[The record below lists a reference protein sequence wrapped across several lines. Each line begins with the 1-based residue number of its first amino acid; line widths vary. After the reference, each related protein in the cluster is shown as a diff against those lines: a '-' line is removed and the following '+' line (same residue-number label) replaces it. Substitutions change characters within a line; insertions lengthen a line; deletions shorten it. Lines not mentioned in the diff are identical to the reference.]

1 MSAYLQYPFA
11 SIGEKN
17 HLDRGLGGQVFA
29 ISKRVAF
36 KCSTKFGNPAPS
48 QEEEME
54 ESAAKNAHEKSMHEL
69 LMKHPHPN
77 IVRCILCV
85 PEGFFM
91 ERMETT
97 LRTRIGQYSEG
108 HVPSDRTKARWI
120 TQITS
125 ALSWIEG
132 LGFVHGDL
140 RPANILLTAN
150 ENVRLADFDT
160 SVKIGEQLEAA
171 TEPFV
176 QLGEDF
182 ENPQAGPISEQF
194 ALGSCIYTIRF
205 GHIPLDGLDPPER
218 VQKLIKNELPSTE
231 NDTEFGDVTASCW
244 QGQYASISA
253 AYDDI
258 KARCDGL
265 GYDTESFSDVSE
277 DSYHDMASLLAECED
292 FVSRERG
299 TGGGQQSHVSGTLGP
314 LEDCST

>member
-1 MSAYLQYPFA
+1 MTAYLRKPFA
-11 SIGEKN
+11 SISSDDY
-17 HLDRGLGGQVFA
+17 LDRGAGGQIFV
-29 ISKRVAF
+29 ISKRVVF
-36 KCSTKFGNPAPS
+36 KCPTKFGNPAPS

-54 ESAAKNAHEKSMHEL
+54 ESAAKIAHEKSMHEL

-91 ERMETT
+91 ERMEAT
-97 LRTRIGQYSEG
+97 LRTRIEQYSAG
-108 HVPSDRTKARWI
+108 HVPSNRTKARWI
-120 TQITS
+120 TQIAS

-150 ENVRLADFDT
+150 ENIRLADFDT
-160 SVKIGEQLEAA
+160 SVKIGEELEAA
-171 TEPFV
+171 SDPFV
-176 QLGEDF
+176 KLNKGF
-182 ENPQAGPISEQF
+182 KTPQAGPITEQF

-205 GHIPLDGLDPPER
+205 GHIPLDGVDPPDR
-218 VQKLIKNELPSTE
+218 VQKLMNNEFPSTE
-231 NDTEFGDVTASCW
+231 NDVEFGGVTENCW

-277 DSYHDMASLLAECED
+277 DSIHDMAGLLAECQD

-299 TGGGQQSHVSGTLGP
+299 TGGW
-314 LEDCST
+314 

>member
-1 MSAYLQYPFA
+1 MTAYLRKPFA
-11 SIGEKN
+11 SISSDDY
-17 HLDRGLGGQVFA
+17 LDRGAGGQIFV
-29 ISKRVAF
+29 ISKRVVF
-36 KCSTKFGNPAPS
+36 KCPTKFGNPAPS

-54 ESAAKNAHEKSMHEL
+54 ESAAKIAHEKSMHEL

-77 IVRCILCV
+77 IVRCIHCV

-91 ERMETT
+91 ERMEVT
-97 LRTRIGQYSEG
+97 LRTRIEQYSAG
-108 HVPSDRTKARWI
+108 HIPSNRTKARWI
-120 TQITS
+120 TQIAS

-150 ENVRLADFDT
+150 ENIRLADFDT
-160 SVKIGEQLEAA
+160 SVKIGEELEAA
-171 TEPFV
+171 SEPFV
-176 QLGEDF
+176 KRNKGRKI
-182 ENPQAGPISEQF
+182 PSAGPITEQF

-205 GHIPLDGLDPPER
+205 GHIPLDGLDPPDR
-218 VQKLIKNELPSTE
+218 IQKLMNNEFPSTE
-231 NDTEFGDVTASCW
+231 NDVEFGGVTENCW
-244 QGQYASISA
+244 QGQYTSISA

-277 DSYHDMASLLAECED
+277 DLIHDMAGLLAECQD

-299 TGGGQQSHVSGTLGP
+299 TGGW
-314 LEDCST
+314 

>member
-11 SIGEKN
+11 SIGDKN
-17 HLDRGLGGQVFA
+17 YLDRGAGGQIFA

-36 KCSTKFGNPAPS
+36 KCPTKFGNPAPS

-54 ESAAKNAHEKSMHEL
+54 ESAAKIEHEKSMHEL
-69 LMKHPHPN
+69 S
-77 IVRCILCV
+77 
-85 PEGFFM
+85 FFM
-91 ERMETT
+91 ERMEAT

-120 TQITS
+120 TQIAS

-132 LGFVHGDL
+132 LGFVHGDR
-140 RPANILLTAN
+140 RPANTLLTAN
-150 ENVRLADFDT
+150 ENIRLADFDT
-160 SVKIGEQLEAA
+160 SVKIGEELQAA
-171 TEPFV
+171 SEPFI

-182 ENPQAGPISEQF
+182 ETPQAGSISEQF

-205 GHIPLDGLDPPER
+205 GHIPLDGLDPPEG
-218 VQKLIKNELPSTE
+218 VQKLMKNELPSTE
-231 NDTEFGDVTASCW
+231 NDTEFGDVTVSCW

-299 TGGGQQSHVSGTLGP
+299 TAGGQQSHVSGTLGP
-314 LEDCST
+314 LEVEACST